1 MNTEYHYILMSQQD
15 LLQNE
20 VIEEIVRERTNSYM
34 LQNKKND
41 FWIVISPKFIEN
53 SNLTEKLKQT
63 NFYRQRICSTNS
75 TNKKDFYGAIVSF
88 NKEFIT
94 WLSLR
99 LGYFENLETFQTVLV
114 ANKNY
119 VSNGAYG
126 KFSIVNQDNSPF
138 FSNPRLIHPTILT
151 NKYRTLLDS
160 FYKIN

>member
-1 MNTEYHYILMSQQD
+1 MNTEYHYLLMSQQD

-20 VIEEIVRERTNSYM
+20 VIEEIVRERTNSYN

-41 FWIVISPKFIEN
+41 FWIVISPKF
-53 SNLTEKLKQT
+53 TEDVIVSEKIKQT
-63 NFYRQRICSTNS
+63 NFYRQRISSTGP
-75 TNKKDFYGAIVSF
+75 KDFYGAIVSF

-99 LGYFENLETFQTVLV
+99 LGYFENLETFKTVPV

-119 VSNGAYG
+119 VSNGIYG
-126 KFSIVNQDNSPF
+126 KFTTVNQESSPF
-138 FSNPRLIHPTILT
+138 SANPRLIHPTILT